1 MNLIKSIWN
10 FYYDG
15 FRQMTIGKS
24 LWFLIIVK
32 LILLFGVMKFLFF
45 PDILAR
51 DYDNDAD
58 RAKAVRE
65 QLTNRRP

>member
-1 MNLIKSIWN
+1 MIKRVWS

-24 LWFLIIVK
+24 LWALIIIK
-32 LILLFGVMKFLFF
+32 LILLFGVMKLFFF
-45 PDILAR
+45 PDILNTN
-51 DYDNDAD
+51 YDNDAD

-65 QLTNRRP
+65 SLTNHNSNR